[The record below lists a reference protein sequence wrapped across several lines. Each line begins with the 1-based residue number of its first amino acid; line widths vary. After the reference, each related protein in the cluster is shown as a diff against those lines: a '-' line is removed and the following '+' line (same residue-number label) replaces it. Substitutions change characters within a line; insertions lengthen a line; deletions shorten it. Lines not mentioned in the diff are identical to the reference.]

1 MGFKMKGAPYTS
13 GGPKNMQNVL
23 AGKDPAQVP
32 AKRKGAKNY
41 GQEAETQ
48 GPLAMDPNYNGEPG
62 VQKEDFKQFS
72 SKGPLAHKGGHK
84 AKAITASE
92 SRKNFETDQYRKG
105 VGRIKEG
112 GDSRKNKISTRT
124 GRDKVVGSAGNKL
137 VRGKRGS
144 SKTVVVE
151 KSVNKLTPKKQITKK
166 IDKKNITK
174 DLKSKGPLATKEERV
189 AKRATKKAARQKGR
203 KERGGS
209 RVGNAIRGVGK
220 TINKVANSKVGKIA
234 VGTYKTVKAAKSG
247 NIKGALVEGK
257 KVATELATKSKGAK
271 YHGKMHTDEE
281 DKKRKEGK
289 YLPKNKR
296 TGPGGE
302 SKSKKTTVM
311 TQKGGPSKPK
321 KKSNKSKPKKFD
333 PTKKSLKY

>member
-23 AGKDPAQVP
+23 AGKDPAQLP

-72 SKGPLAHKGGHK
+72 SKGPK
-84 AKAITASE
+84 
-92 SRKNFETDQYRKG
+92 
-105 VGRIKEG
+105 
-112 GDSRKNKISTRT
+112 
-124 GRDKVVGSAGNKL
+124 
-137 VRGKRGS
+137 
-144 SKTVVVE
+144 
-151 KSVNKLTPKKQITKK
+151 
-166 IDKKNITK
+166 
-174 DLKSKGPLATKEERV
+174 ATKEERV
-189 AKRATKKAARQKGR
+189 AKRATKKAARVARR
-203 KERGGS
+203 KEKGGS
-209 RVGNAIRGVGK
+209 RVGNALRTVGK
-220 TINKVANSKVGKIA
+220 TVNKVANSKVGKIA

-257 KVATELATKSKGAK
+257 KVASELATKSNKSKGAK
-271 YHGKMHTDEE
+271 MH
-281 DKKRKEGK
+281 KKGHNEKI
-289 YLPKNKR
+289 
-296 TGPGGE
+296 GPGGE

-311 TQKGGPSKPK
+311 TQKGGPSKPGKKPGTTMMERVGEKITK
-321 KKSNKSKPKKFD
+321 KKSNKSKTKKFD

>member
-1 MGFKMKGAPYTS
+1 MKGAPYTS

-72 SKGPLAHKGGHK
+72 SKGPKAHKEGHK
-84 AKAITASE
+84 SLAITASE
-92 SRKNFETDQYRKG
+92 SRKNFKTNQYRKG
-105 VGRIKEG
+105 IGRIKEG
-112 GDSRKNKISTRT
+112 GDSRKDKISTRT

-137 VRGKRGS
+137 VRSKRGS

-174 DLKSKGPLATKEERV
+174 DLKSKGA
-189 AKRATKKAARQKGR
+189 
-203 KERGGS
+203 
-209 RVGNAIRGVGK
+209 
-220 TINKVANSKVGKIA
+220 
-234 VGTYKTVKAAKSG
+234 
-247 NIKGALVEGK
+247 
-257 KVATELATKSKGAK
+257 
-271 YHGKMHTDEE
+271 KMH
-281 DKKRKEGK
+281 KKGHNEKI
-289 YLPKNKR
+289 
-296 TGPGGE
+296 GPGGE
-302 SKSKKTTVM
+302 SKSKKTTVI
-311 TQKGGPSKPK
+311 TQKGGPSKPGK
-321 KKSNKSKPKKFD
+321 KPGTTRMERVGEKIDNYMKRKSNKSKTKKFD
-333 PTKKSLKY
+333 PTKKPLKY